1 MTPEEFDAFRVLKKN
16 YAISESCGVVAV
28 MSDDVGGLTFVGHW
42 IKTSTIKEIPESMSW
57 EQLFKLNLQRKN
69 MLDDI
74 AITNL
79 ERDKAWASFIRN
91 KSVKAYMKDKKDFNF
106 PLDGSY
112 EVWCTAWD
120 KAWSLGF
127 KSGYHERKESL

>member
-1 MTPEEFDAFRVLKKN
+1 
-16 YAISESCGVVAV
+16 
-28 MSDDVGGLTFVGHW
+28 
-42 IKTSTIKEIPESMSW
+42 
-57 EQLFKLNLQRKN
+57 

-74 AITNL
+74 PISNPA
-79 ERDKAWASFIRN
+79 RDKAWASFIRN

-127 KSGYHERKESL
+127 NSGYHERKESL

>member
-1 MTPEEFDAFRVLKKN
+1 
-16 YAISESCGVVAV
+16 
-28 MSDDVGGLTFVGHW
+28 
-42 IKTSTIKEIPESMSW
+42 
-57 EQLFKLNLQRKN
+57 

-79 ERDKAWASFIRN
+79 ERDKAWASFIRR
-91 KSVKAYMKDKKDFNF
+91 KAVKAYMKDKKDFNF

-120 KAWSLGF
+120 KAWGLGF

>member
-1 MTPEEFDAFRVLKKN
+1 
-16 YAISESCGVVAV
+16 
-28 MSDDVGGLTFVGHW
+28 
-42 IKTSTIKEIPESMSW
+42 
-57 EQLFKLNLQRKN
+57 

-79 ERDKAWASFIRN
+79 ERDKAWASFIRR

-112 EVWCTAWD
+112 EVWCMAWEEAL
-120 KAWSLGF
+120 KLGF
-127 KSGYHERKESL
+127 KSGYHERKESV